1 MKITQIRN
9 ATLVIE
15 SQGRYILVDPMLATK
30 GSLPRLKFFKSRLRN
45 PLVDLPP
52 SFVQVL
58 NRIEYALITHCQKG
72 HFDHLDRAGKHWLR
86 TNNITTFC
94 THHDANY
101 LTNKGIKVSALS
113 KNDTFFNGRIEQV
126 PATHTRGWLKPFMEH
141 GVGYFITMP
150 EQPSLYLMGDTVM
163 TDVIKAFIKN
173 NQPDYI
179 VAPTGKAQFD
189 LGAPVL
195 LDETEIIELASISTG
210 TIIANHM
217 EALDH
222 CRLNRQNL
230 RQLLIKHGL
239 LARFIIPDD
248 GETIKLKLS

>member
-1 MKITQIRN
+1 
-9 ATLVIE
+9 
-15 SQGRYILVDPMLATK
+15 
-30 GSLPRLKFFKSRLRN
+30 
-45 PLVDLPP
+45 
-52 SFVQVL
+52 
-58 NRIEYALITHCQKG
+58 
-72 HFDHLDRAGKHWLR
+72 
-86 TNNITTFC
+86 
-94 THHDANY
+94 
-101 LTNKGIKVSALS
+101 
-113 KNDTFFNGRIEQV
+113 
-126 PATHTRGWLKPFMEH
+126 MEH

-189 LGAPVL
+189 LGAPLL

-230 RQLLIKHGL
+230 RQLLTKHGL

-248 GETIKLKLS
+248 GETIQLKLS